1 MSSRRLIGGLTGA
14 GIHDVLETRIKIS
27 AMKTVK
33 SLSTRRDF
41 LGSMAFAAAGGLQ
54 SFAVVG
60 GQKSGYPA
68 SWGDIR
74 AVYIPWGH
82 NMWGE
87 SLPKDIKSITGSFL
101 CNDHLKFNETMWQ
114 EIVDRL
120 VLRKMNIVVIDL
132 GEFPVYPSHPELA
145 VKGSRSPDWVLAE
158 VRRLKSLGIEAIPK
172 LNFSTTHDAWLGE
185 YGRMVT
191 TKTYYQVCCDLIRD
205 AAEMFDHPRFL
216 HIGYDEERAEYQK
229 GYQCVRTGEV
239 WWHDFL
245 FFVKTVED
253 AGMRPWMWSDY
264 GWKHEDF
271 VPRCPKSVIH
281 NNWYYDEWMEGFDT
295 AKMKPGSKSR
305 PMLELFLKL
314 DKAGFDQVPC
324 SSLWLSREREEARAV
339 NDDCM
344 ANMVKFCRA
353 NLSRGRLGGFLMAP
367 WAGDYDNKDFLK
379 TNIHSIDKIAE
390 ALEQGDGYA

>member
-1 MSSRRLIGGLTGA
+1 MSRF
-14 GIHDVLETRIKIS
+14 
-27 AMKTVK
+27 
-33 SLSTRRDF
+33 TRRDF
-41 LGSMAFAAAGGLQ
+41 LGTMALATAGGRLPLV
-54 SFAVVG
+54 ALG
-60 GQKSGYPA
+60 GQDAGCPA
-68 SWGDIR
+68 AWGDIR

-87 SLPKDIKSITGSFL
+87 SLPEGVKAISGGRL
-101 CNDHLKFNETMWQ
+101 CNDHLKFDESMWRTL
-114 EIVDRL
+114 VDRL
-120 VLRKMNIVVIDL
+120 VLRRMNIVVIDL

-172 LNFSTTHDAWLGE
+172 LNFSTSHDAWLGE

-191 TKTYYQVCCDLIRD
+191 TKTYYRVCRDLIRD

-229 GYQCVRTGEV
+229 GYQCARTDEV

-264 GWKHEDF
+264 GWKHDDF
-271 VPRCPKSVIH
+271 VSKCPKSVIH
-281 NNWYYDEWMEGFDT
+281 NNWYYDEWMEGFDPS
-295 AKMKPGSKSR
+295 KMKSDSKSR
-305 PMLELFLKL
+305 PMVELFLKL

-324 SSLWLSREREEARAV
+324 SSLWLSPERKKAGV
-339 NDDCM
+339 GNDECM
-344 ANMVKFCRA
+344 DNMVKFCRA
-353 NLSRGRLGGFLMAP
+353 NLSKERLGGFLMAP
-367 WAGDYDNKDFLK
+367 WSGDYDKKDFLK
-379 TNIHSIDKIAE
+379 TNIRSIDKFAE
-390 ALEQGDGYA
+390 ALG